1 MIILY
6 VVVYM
11 IDFKVFQGVDGIW
24 EDSCFF
30 GYYSDVND
38 WDIKV
43 GFQCYDIWREKKIL
57 FGLRFVVML

>member
-1 MIILY
+1 
-6 VVVYM
+6 M

-30 GYYSDVND
+30 GYYSDVDD

>member
-30 GYYSDVND
+30 CYNSDVDD

-43 GFQCYDIWREKKIL
+43 GFQCYDIWRKKKYCL
-57 FGLRFVVML
+57 V